1 MTDQMGMRVEKASA
15 PVDDLRDALRQFERR
30 ITIRVYL
37 AVCAGAVLL
46 KVLDF
51 LID

>member
-1 MTDQMGMRVEKASA
+1 MTDQAEMIVGKASA
-15 PVDDLRDALRQFERR
+15 TVDDLRDALRQFERR
-30 ITIRVYL
+30 ITIRAYL

-51 LID
+51 LIG